1 MSQIPSHIL
10 AWKKSSEVVR
20 MEQILVGDPR
30 RTVQG
35 FEADPLFHAPAPRI
49 DYNDPYEQDE
59 DRLKKVTRYWAARD
73 VEREQRTH
81 RYDELLAA
89 EMQASILRC
98 EAEQA
103 AKEGMAGPS
112 GKGKEAPKM
121 PRRTP
126 RKAANVP
133 LSDSKEEKEDG
144 DEAPPSCVE
153 CLRKRIVCVPQP
165 GKKRSC
171 MACYKHKIRCD
182 FLDKT
187 VWAVLEGSRRM
198 AESVRELAGM
208 EKRREYFRLEL
219 KWYELQRYSFDLQRT
234 GELDA
239 AAADFRLLQML
250 HLRGQGLDIPED
262 LEERFRTE
270 RLNIEMRVRERV
282 DTVEK
287 CMDEVRREGGFILP
301 SGESANSPTLSGKRK
316 ANDEEEEE
324 TEGEIEECM
333 VRTKRRKVFSDEE

>member
-10 AWKKSSEVVR
+10 AWKKSFKVVH
-20 MEQILVGDPR
+20 MEQIPAGDPR

-35 FEADPLFHAPAPRI
+35 FEADPLFHGPALRI

-59 DRLKKVTRYWAARD
+59 DRSKKVTRYWAARD

-81 RYDELLAA
+81 RYDELLGA

-112 GKGKEAPKM
+112 GKGKEAPKT

-126 RKAANVP
+126 RKAAIVP
-133 LSDSKEEKEDG
+133 PSDSKEEKEDG

-153 CLRKRIVCVPQP
+153 CLRKRITCIPQP

-171 MACYKHKIRCD
+171 MACYKRKIRCD

-187 VWAVLEGSRRM
+187 AWAVLEGSRRM

-219 KWYELQRYSFDLQRT
+219 KW
-234 GELDA
+234 GVG
-239 AAADFRLLQML
+239 
-250 HLRGQGLDIPED
+250 RGSGGL
-262 LEERFRTE
+262 
-270 RLNIEMRVRERV
+270 
-282 DTVEK
+282 
-287 CMDEVRREGGFILP
+287 
-301 SGESANSPTLSGKRK
+301 
-316 ANDEEEEE
+316 
-324 TEGEIEECM
+324 
-333 VRTKRRKVFSDEE
+333 